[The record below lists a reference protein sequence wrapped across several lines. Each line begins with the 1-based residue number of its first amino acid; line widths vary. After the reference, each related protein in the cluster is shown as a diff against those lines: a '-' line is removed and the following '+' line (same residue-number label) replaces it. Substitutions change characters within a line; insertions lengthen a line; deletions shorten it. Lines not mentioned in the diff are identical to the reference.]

1 MSSLQPRSEEIQ
13 SLQTQKFATGNVDI
27 GAPILDVAIT
37 KAPSLQ
43 RKGVSAADEVAESIV
58 KDKKVKAKP
67 SQIFKAFL
75 KETMQFVLGKNFS
88 KGYVMMDTTSSDGE
102 GSVIDL

>member
-1 MSSLQPRSEEIQ
+1 MSWLQPRGEEIQ

-58 KDKKVKAKP
+58 KDGQVTAKRFP
-67 SQIFKAFL
+67 PV
-75 KETMQFVLGKNFS
+75 VLVLTASNTIVNFAW
-88 KGYVMMDTTSSDGE
+88 
-102 GSVIDL
+102 